1 MRDTIDIVFKL
12 GLLVLL
18 AVLLYIYRELGD
30 VGRYGY
36 VRDGELEYV
45 VDSKTGVVYQ
55 GGYSMNHVTGQ
66 EGKPKK

>member
-1 MRDTIDIVFKL
+1 MQSAVDAVFKL

-18 AVLLYIYRELGD
+18 ALFLYLYHELGD

-45 VDSKTGVVYQ
+45 VDSKTGIVYQ
-55 GGYSMNHVTGQ
+55 GGYSMNHLTGQ